1 MRDSEPVIDRSLEA
15 VYRQAREA
23 AGAPISE
30 RESWTLELLVGVDSG
45 LEALDGAEPASD
57 LQQIAEAVAD
67 RTVRRHSASC
77 HSVGG
82 DLVRVI
88 PAWLREDRRGRRER
102 NICVVSGAFAAG
114 FHIADALT
122 TKPLPPKRLRNFA
135 LRRRRP
141 SKRRRR
147 RLAEEAQLLL
157 ECLRQVLG
165 RVPESAGALRRMA
178 ECPAEAER
186 EALTVWNGFIDEC
199 CNRMG
204 RQAVRAGLTMEGL
217 ALVGQGRDGGRDRM
231 WFQEHYPWAFGAALD
246 SGEAERLL
254 RRIDENRANARAVA
268 ERLLC
273 CQRLEEC
280 ESARLVARRMPKYR
294 ADPALLHV
302 LGRYSSERDTQFRAI
317 LLEANARDEGE
328 LLAHLLRDGA
338 ATRRR
343 LGFAAQA
350 VLRTGAMGSGLNT
363 RYGCGML
370 AFRSFAW
377 SRHEPDAAD
386 PAVLVEGLAA
396 ASADCLAGFA
406 ACHPPE
412 ETDDPDQPG
421 GADPVDRGIAALTG
435 LLDGAGRP
443 ELTGRQLVAFAEGAA
458 ARCVHRIRIL
468 ERADI
473 GSEWPAPP
481 GWKVPARIAGARFL
495 ATPGA
500 VRAEGGRM
508 QNCLRYAEAYIHGS
522 ALGRLML
529 FSIRAPKE
537 GSRAT
542 LSLASLESP
551 DDGRIR
557 VDGYRVSEFRGV
569 RNGEPDPA
577 CLAVA
582 ERVARALNDS
592 CPCILPPEEAL
603 RRAEVRRVL
612 NERRSYNED
621 PAAAEERWRELY
633 LPLLP
638 RRFAGLSAQEV
649 VEDWARKRAGGA

>member
-1 MRDSEPVIDRSLEA
+1 MRDSEPVIDRSLA
-15 VYRQAREA
+15 TVYRQARDA
-23 AGAPISE
+23 AGAPVSE
-30 RESWTLELLVGVDSG
+30 RESWTLELLVGVDTG
-45 LEALDGAEPASD
+45 LEALDGAEPASG
-57 LQQIAEAVAD
+57 LQQVAEAVGD
-67 RTVRRHSASC
+67 RTLRRHSASC

-82 DLVRVI
+82 DLVRVL
-88 PAWLREDRRGRRER
+88 PAWLLEERRGPRER

-114 FHIADALT
+114 LHIADALT
-122 TKPLPPKRLRNFA
+122 TKPLPPQRLRNIA
-135 LRRRRP
+135 VRRRRP
-141 SKRRRR
+141 SGRRRR
-147 RLAEEAQLLL
+147 RLAEEAHVLL
-157 ECLRQVLG
+157 ECLQRVLG
-165 RVPESAGALRRMA
+165 AVPESAGALRRMA
-178 ECPAEAER
+178 ACPEEAEC
-186 EALTVWNGFIDEC
+186 EALTAWNGFVDEC

-217 ALVGQGRDGGRDRM
+217 ALLGQGRDGGRDRM
-231 WFQEHYPWAFGAALD
+231 WFQEHYPWAFAAALD
-246 SGEAERLL
+246 SGDAERLL

-280 ESARLVARRMPKYR
+280 ESARLVAKRMPKYR

-302 LGRYSSERDTQFRAI
+302 LGRYSSERDTRFRAI

-350 VLRTGAMGSGLNT
+350 ILRTGATGSGLGT

-396 ASADCLAGFA
+396 ASADCLAVFA
-406 ACHPPE
+406 ACCPPE
-412 ETDDPDQPG
+412 ETDDPDQPEG
-421 GADPVDRGIAALTG
+421 PDPVDRGILALTG
-435 LLDGAGRP
+435 LLNGSGRP
-443 ELTGRQLVAFAEGAA
+443 ELTGKQLTAFVEGAA

-468 ERADI
+468 ERAVV
-473 GSEWPAPP
+473 GTEWPEPP
-481 GWKVPARIAGARFL
+481 GWNAQLRVAGARFL

-500 VRAEGGRM
+500 VRTEGSRM

-529 FSIRAPKE
+529 FSIRAPE
-537 GSRAT
+537 GGSRAT
-542 LSLASLESP
+542 LSLASLESL

-557 VDGYRVSEFRGV
+557 VDGYRVSELRGV

-582 ERVARALNDS
+582 ERVARALNGS
-592 CPCILPPEEAL
+592 CPFIVPPEEAF

-621 PAAAEERWRELY
+621 SAAAEERWRELY

-649 VEDWARKRAGGA
+649 VEDRVRKRAGDA